1 MLYKVFLALIS
12 TFREKNHYYQD
23 YMTRFNNSPKELL
36 VNSSKQTFGFAGN
49 EDLFSG
55 GRRKQNQK
63 SGSFDLLLCFFS
75 HIFWR
80 RIFSKS
86 SITFHYKHLG
96 SFTLFFVCA
105 ECMGWYFENI
115 CKYTVKPAIVVT
127 SIRRNLRKLVS
138 LSKFQM

>member
-1 MLYKVFLALIS
+1 M
-12 TFREKNHYYQD
+12 
-23 YMTRFNNSPKELL
+23 
-36 VNSSKQTFGFAGN
+36 
-49 EDLFSG
+49 
-55 GRRKQNQK
+55 
-63 SGSFDLLLCFFS
+63 FFS

-80 RIFSKS
+80 CIFSKS

-138 LSKFQM
+138 LSKFQMYVFYRNKPVLRQLPLKEGHIFWWQRWPCYKCFSVDQFLIWIFHESILSFFKYVANSEVTIASF